1 MTPTAKLAV
10 AHTPEEAAYVLL
22 EQARQQVARGKEIT
36 PLAVVVCE
44 ENHRPA
50 YDLVGLASTGETR
63 HSAFSQ
69 VVTMA
74 KKKTAKA
81 IITVA
86 EADYYRAD
94 HGRASK
100 DCIFVTVSG
109 GGLETVTMRLPFA
122 RGRWRSKIRF
132 GELERKTDPR
142 PLDFL
147 PDWP

>member
-10 AHTPEEAAYVLL
+10 AQTPEDAAYIFL
-22 EQARQQVARGKEIT
+22 EQARQQIASGKEIT

-44 ENHRPA
+44 ENDHPA
-50 YDLVGLASTGETR
+50 YDLVGLAFTDETKQ
-63 HSAFSQ
+63 SAFRQ

-74 KKKTAKA
+74 KEKTAKA

-94 HGRASK
+94 ERKASE

-109 GGLETVTMRLPFA
+109 EGIETLTMRLPFT
-122 RGRWRSKIRF
+122 RGRWRSKIKF
-132 GELERKTDPR
+132 GELERKTQPA
-142 PLDFL
+142 PLAFL

>member
-10 AHTPEEAAYVLL
+10 AQTPEEAAYVLL
-22 EQARQQVARGKEIT
+22 EQARQQVAKGKEIT

-50 YDLVGLASTGETR
+50 YDLVGLAFTDETR
-63 HSAFSQ
+63 HSAFRH

-74 KKKTAKA
+74 KQKTAKA

-94 HGRASK
+94 KRQASG

-109 GGLETVTMRLPFA
+109 DGMETVTMRLPFT
-122 RGRWRSKIRF
+122 RGRWSKIKF
-132 GELERKTDPR
+132 GELERKTEAT
-142 PLDFL
+142 PLAFL

>member
-1 MTPTAKLAV
+1 MTPTAKLAI
-10 AHTPEEAAYVLL
+10 ARTPEEAAYVLL

-50 YDLVGLASTGETR
+50 YDLVGLAFTDETR
-63 HSAFSQ
+63 NSALCQ

-74 KKKTAKA
+74 KEKTAKA

-94 HGRASK
+94 EGKASE

-109 GGLETVTMRLPFA
+109 GGIETVTMRLPFT

-132 GELERKTDPR
+132 GELERKTQPA
-142 PLDFL
+142 PLTFL
-147 PDWP
+147 PNWP